1 MLSDYARGEKLR
13 IYLVLLYVLENTI
26 SVLIV
31 FKICSQLEEYL
42 LSLGWKFL
50 ERKIKSSKIVLKVYL
65 KLCVNLN
72 GSFIEFYGAL
82 NTLT

>member
-13 IYLVLLYVLENTI
+13 IYLVLLYILENI

-65 KLCVNLN
+65 KLCANLN
-72 GSFIEFYGAL
+72 ESFIEFYGH
-82 NTLT
+82 

>member
-13 IYLVLLYVLENTI
+13 IYLVLLYILENI

-50 ERKIKSSKIVLKVYL
+50 ERKNKSSKIVLKVYL
-65 KLCVNLN
+65 KLYAISECELKK
-72 GSFIEFYGAL
+72 G
-82 NTLT
+82 